1 MSRVVRYAA
10 ALRDDFYLQEKSE
23 NECKL
28 EFIKAKRLCP
38 SCITLHKARL
48 MIRVVKRA
56 PAMVRRTMSSDELQY
71 ESTPGS

>member
-1 MSRVVRYAA
+1 
-10 ALRDDFYLQEKSE
+10 
-23 NECKL
+23 
-28 EFIKAKRLCP
+28 
-38 SCITLHKARL
+38 